1 MIAEIAGS
9 PPSRSPLCRRAYV
22 ARHTGTSVSSQRVV
36 LAAVAL
42 ATLLLGAGCLGGG
55 PQVVEQDCGNVGG
68 VGGCAVTVEN
78 PTDEAMEVEVT
89 VEAVDAD
96 GNVVASGTETVLVAG
111 NSREEVT
118 VGASN
123 AGGEVDRYEVSVQR
137 AS

>member
-1 MIAEIAGS
+1 MSRHRIALAG
-9 PPSRSPLCRRAYV
+9 
-22 ARHTGTSVSSQRVV
+22 
-36 LAAVAL
+36 VAL
-42 ATLLLGAGCLGGG
+42 AALLLAAGCLGGG
-55 PQVVEQDCGNVGG
+55 PEVVEQNCGNVGG
-68 VGGCAVTVEN
+68 IGGCAVTVEN

-96 GNVVASGTETVLVAG
+96 DNVVASGTETILIAG

-123 AGGEVDRYEVSVQR
+123 AGGEVDRYEVSVER

>member
-1 MIAEIAGS
+1 VL
-9 PPSRSPLCRRAYV
+9 R
-22 ARHTGTSVSSQRVV
+22 QRTV
-36 LAAVAL
+36 LASIAL
-42 ATLLLGAGCLGGG
+42 ATLLLAAGCLGGG
-55 PQVVEQDCGNVGG
+55 PEVVEQDCGNIGG

-89 VEAVDAD
+89 VEALDAED
-96 GNVVASGTETVLVAG
+96 NVVASGTETVLVAG

-123 AGGEVDRYEVSVQR
+123 AGGEVDRYEVSVQQ

>member
-1 MIAEIAGS
+1 M
-9 PPSRSPLCRRAYV
+9 
-22 ARHTGTSVSSQRVV
+22 TSVLRQRTV
-36 LAAVAL
+36 LASIAL
-42 ATLLLGAGCLGGG
+42 ATLLLAAGCLGGG
-55 PQVVEQDCGNVGG
+55 PEVVEQDCGNIGG

-89 VEAVDAD
+89 VEALDAED
-96 GNVVASGTETVLVAG
+96 NVVASGTETVLVAG

-123 AGGEVDRYEVSVQR
+123 AGGEVDRYEVSVQQ